1 MCIGTTKGG
10 GHCKFPPT
18 CHFGGGTLVFPR
30 LFLGEPSRYV
40 SGWDSERVL
49 VGPTPHLSQQV
60 LRPWIISR
68 ARWTTSVWRETISW
82 KKGDDICWRWDPMVT
97 LVPEIVNKNSLLS
110 MTTFVVLLL
119 STQRLSLSNPGNLG
133 NLWNLWLICKIIQID
148 SIVSA
153 ICHQEISLLRDA
165 NGTRP
170 HLVVW
175 DLENRLAS
183 LSIPCYDFPI

>member
-1 MCIGTTKGG
+1 MCIGTTTGR

-18 CHFGGGTLVFPR
+18 CHFGGELWWFPR
-30 LFLGEPSRYV
+30 LFLGETESLRFGV
-40 SGWDSERVL
+40 RFGKGSGWWKPL
-49 VGPTPHLSQQV
+49 TWAKQV
-60 LRPWIISR
+60 VRTLIS
-68 ARWTTSVWRETISW
+68 SVKTWNKCPE
-82 KKGDDICWRWDPMVT
+82 KKNDDDICWRWDPMVT

-110 MTTFVVLLL
+110 TTFVVLLL
-119 STQRLSLSNPGNLG
+119 STQRLSLSYPGNLR

-165 NGTRP
+165 NGTKP

-175 DLENRLAS
+175 DLENRFAS